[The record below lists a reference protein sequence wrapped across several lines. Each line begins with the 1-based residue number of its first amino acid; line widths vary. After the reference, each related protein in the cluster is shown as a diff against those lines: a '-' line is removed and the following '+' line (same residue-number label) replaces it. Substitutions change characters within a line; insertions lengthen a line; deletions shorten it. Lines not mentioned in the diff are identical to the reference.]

1 LPDTL
6 VSPSPFCNIIK
17 YRRNKVNAKE
27 TAENI
32 VRILHLETQPV
43 AVQVYKDR
51 ADLPRNPQNI
61 QQNFCQL
68 TSIARYQ
75 GRGNSSVADKMIC
88 AFGAACLGLIETPE
102 VISSGKAAMGVY
114 TGSAEASKNFMG
126 NVFKIGDSGKQYDAV
141 MVKPLSDVSDKDAPK
156 AVIMYVNPAQAMR
169 LIHACAYDDGE
180 KITADTVAEGAMC
193 SCVGY
198 AIANQKP
205 TVGFPCAGDR
215 IFGGTQNHELVFV
228 APYDMVM
235 ETLVDRLEKTAAGGF
250 SVFPVPPNMHW
261 TPAMPPTYSIQPE
274 YLK

>member
-1 LPDTL
+1 MNP
-6 VSPSPFCNIIK
+6 
-17 YRRNKVNAKE
+17 KE

-43 AVQVYKDR
+43 AIQVYKDR
-51 ADLPRNPQNI
+51 ADLPRRPQNI

-68 TSIARYQ
+68 VSIARYQ

-88 AFGAACLGLIETPE
+88 AFGASCLGLIETPE
-102 VISSGKAAMGVY
+102 VISSGKAALGVY
-114 TGSAEASKNFMG
+114 TGNETAAKNFMA
-126 NVFKIGDSGKQYDAV
+126 NVFKIGDTGKQYDGV
-141 MVKPLSDVSDKDAPK
+141 MVKPLAEVGEGDEPQ
-156 AVIMYVNPAQAMR
+156 AVLLYVNPAQAMR
-169 LIHACAYDDGE
+169 LIHSCAYATGD

-193 SCVGY
+193 SCVGF

-215 IFGGTQNHELVFV
+215 IFGGTQNHEMVFA
-228 APYDMVM
+228 APYRMVM
-235 ETLVDRLEKTAAGGF
+235 EELADHLEKTAAGGF

-261 TPAMPPTYSIQPE
+261 TPSMPPTYTVQPE